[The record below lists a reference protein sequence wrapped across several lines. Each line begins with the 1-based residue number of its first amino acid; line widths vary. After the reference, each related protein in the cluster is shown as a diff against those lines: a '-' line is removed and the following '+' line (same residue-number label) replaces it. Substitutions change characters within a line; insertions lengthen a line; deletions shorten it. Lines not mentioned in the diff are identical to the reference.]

1 MKRLSADLKRTTI
14 GDHMKTL
21 NSIKGLG
28 LAVALTAVTLSSSAY
43 AQQDWCKSKW
53 GPNDEIGAAN
63 LLTPQL
69 AAEAA
74 KLVKTGKTYALGFE
88 TNAGTAAYASR
99 TWSLTVVQPGQA
111 GGVSLGGTKT
121 TYNDDIYMGWV
132 GTGSQIDGLGHIG
145 IDNVYYNCN
154 KNSDFVQANGLKKL
168 GIEKL
173 PPMVTRGVL
182 LDMTAY
188 YGVPMVKE
196 GTAFNR
202 KEIEEQAKR
211 QGIEI
216 RKGDVV
222 LFHTGWQELEG
233 KDNKRFLA
241 GEPGLGKD
249 GALYLASKEVIAIG
263 ADQWAL
269 EVIPFEPNVGVF
281 EVHQILLAR
290 NGIYILEN
298 MNTAPLAKDKAYEFM
313 FVLGQSRITG
323 GVQAI
328 VNPVAIR

>member
-1 MKRLSADLKRTTI
+1 MTSRASMRRLVLVMA
-14 GDHMKTL
+14 
-21 NSIKGLG
+21 LG
-28 LAVALTAVTLSSSAY
+28 AAAFTQNAW
-43 AQQDWCKSKW
+43 AQNDWCKSKW

-69 AAEAA
+69 AADAA

-88 TNAGTAAYASR
+88 TSAGTAAYAPR

-111 GGVSLGGTKT
+111 GGISLGGTKT

-173 PPMVTRGVL
+173 PPFVTRGIV

-188 YGVPMVKE
+188 YGTPMVKE

-202 KEIEEQAKR
+202 KEIDEQAQK
-211 QGIEI
+211 QGITI
-216 RKGDVV
+216 KKGDVV
-222 LFHTGWQELEG
+222 LFHTGWQALEG

-249 GALYLASKEVIAIG
+249 GALYLASKEVIAVG

-269 EVIPFEPNVGVF
+269 EVIPFEKDVGVF

-298 MNTAPLAKDKAYEFM
+298 MNTGPLVADKAWEFM
-313 FVLGQSRITG
+313 FVLGASRMTG

-328 VNPVAIR
+328 INPVAIR

>member
-1 MKRLSADLKRTTI
+1 MRAFENFQRTAAI
-14 GDHMKTL
+14 L
-21 NSIKGLG
+21 LLG
-28 LAVALTAVTLSSSAY
+28 ASCASGVW
-43 AQQDWCKSKW
+43 AQNDWCKSKW

-69 AAEAA
+69 AADAA

-88 TNAGTAAYASR
+88 TNAQTAAYAPR
-99 TWSLTVVQPGQA
+99 TWSLTVLQPGQA

-154 KNSDFVQANGLKKL
+154 KNSEFVKADGLKKL
-168 GIEKL
+168 GVEKI
-173 PPMVTRGVL
+173 PPFVTRGIV

-188 YGVPMVKE
+188 FGTPMVKE

-202 KEIEEQAKR
+202 KEIDEQAKR

-216 RKGDVV
+216 KKGDVV

-249 GALYLASKEVIAIG
+249 GALYLASKEVVAVG

-269 EVIPFEPNVGVF
+269 EVIPFEKDVGVF

-298 MNTAPLAKDKAYEFM
+298 MNTGPLVKDKAYEFM
-313 FVLGQSRITG
+313 FVLGASRMTG

>member
-1 MKRLSADLKRTTI
+1 MKLHTLRTLLI
-14 GDHMKTL
+14 GGA
-21 NSIKGLG
+21 IGLF
-28 LAVALTAVTLSSSAY
+28 ASSAAL
-43 AQQDWCKSKW
+43 AQADWCKSKW

-74 KLVKTGKTYALGFE
+74 KLVKTGKTYALGYE
-88 TNAGTAAYASR
+88 TNAGTAAYAPR
-99 TWSLTVVQPGQA
+99 TWSLTVLQPGQA

-132 GTGSQIDGLGHIG
+132 GTGSQLDGLGHIG
-145 IDNVYYNCN
+145 VDNVYYNCN

-168 GIEKL
+168 GIEKV
-173 PPMVTRGVL
+173 PPFVTRGIV

-188 YGVPMVKE
+188 YGKDVVPE

-202 KEIEEQAKR
+202 KEIDEQARR

-222 LFHTGWQELEG
+222 LFHTGWGTLEG

-249 GALYLASKEVIAIG
+249 GALYLASKEVIAVG
-263 ADQWAL
+263 ADSWAL
-269 EVIPFEPNVGVF
+269 EVIPFEPGVGVF

-298 MNTAPLAKDKAYEFM
+298 MNVAPLAKDKAWEFM
-313 FVLGQSRITG
+313 FVLGASRITG

-328 VNPVAIR
+328 INPVAIR

>member
-1 MKRLSADLKRTTI
+1 MQSIHNIRRSITMLAMGALCAGSA
-14 GDHMKTL
+14 
-21 NSIKGLG
+21 
-28 LAVALTAVTLSSSAY
+28 LA
-43 AQQDWCKSKW
+43 QNDWCKSKW

-69 AAEAA
+69 AADAA

-88 TNAGTAAYASR
+88 TSAGTAAYAPR

-111 GGVSLGGTKT
+111 GGISLGGTKT

-173 PPMVTRGVL
+173 PPFVTRGIV

-188 YGVPMVKE
+188 YGTPMVKE

-202 KEIEEQAKR
+202 KEIDEQAQK
-211 QGIEI
+211 QGITI
-216 RKGDVV
+216 KKGDVV
-222 LFHTGWQELEG
+222 LFHTGWQALEG

-241 GEPGLGKD
+241 GEPGLGKE
-249 GALYLASKEVIAIG
+249 GALYLASKEVVAIG

-269 EVIPFEPNVGVF
+269 EVIPFEKDVGVF

-298 MNTAPLAKDKAYEFM
+298 MNTGPLVADKAWEFM
-313 FVLGQSRITG
+313 FVLGASRITG

-328 VNPVAIR
+328 INPVAVR

>member
-1 MKRLSADLKRTTI
+1 MTKNPLIRQLLLGAAL
-14 GDHMKTL
+14 
-21 NSIKGLG
+21 GLG
-28 LAVALTAVTLSSSAY
+28 VASSAW
-43 AQQDWCKSKW
+43 AQADWCKSKW

-63 LLTPQL
+63 LLTPAL

-74 KLVKTGKTYALGFE
+74 KLVKTGKTYPLGFE
-88 TNAGTAAYASR
+88 TNAGTAAYAPR
-99 TWSLTVVQPGQA
+99 TWGVIIVQPGQA

-121 TYNDDIYMGWV
+121 TYNDDIYTGWV

-168 GIEKL
+168 GIEKV
-173 PPMVTRGVL
+173 PPFVTRGVV

-188 YGVPMVKE
+188 YNTPMVKE

-202 KEIEEQAKR
+202 KEIDEQAQR
-211 QGIEI
+211 QGITI
-216 RKGDVV
+216 KKGDVV
-222 LFHTGWQELEG
+222 LFHTGWQALEG

-241 GEPGLGKD
+241 GEPGLGKE
-249 GALYLASKEVIAIG
+249 GALYLVSKEVIAIG
-263 ADQWAL
+263 ADTWAL
-269 EVIPFEPNVGVF
+269 EAIPFEKDVGVF
-281 EVHQILLAR
+281 EIHQILLAR
-290 NGIYILEN
+290 NGVYILEN
-298 MNTAPLAKDKAYEFM
+298 MNTGPLVADKAYEFM
-313 FVLGQSRITG
+313 FVLGASRITG

>member
-1 MKRLSADLKRTTI
+1 MQSIHQIRRTIAMLAMGTFCAGSA
-14 GDHMKTL
+14 
-21 NSIKGLG
+21 
-28 LAVALTAVTLSSSAY
+28 LA
-43 AQQDWCKSKW
+43 QNDWCKSKW
-53 GPNDEIGAAN
+53 GPNNEIGAAN

-88 TNAGTAAYASR
+88 TNAGTAAYAPR

-173 PPMVTRGVL
+173 PPFVTRGIV

-188 YGVPMVKE
+188 YGTPMVKE

-202 KEIEEQAKR
+202 KEIDEQAQR
-211 QGIEI
+211 QGITI
-216 RKGDVV
+216 KKGDVV
-222 LFHTGWQELEG
+222 LFHTGWQALEG

-241 GEPGLGKD
+241 GEPGLGKE
-249 GALYLASKEVIAIG
+249 GALYLASKEVVAVG

-269 EVIPFEPNVGVF
+269 EVIPFEKDVGVF
-281 EVHQILLAR
+281 EIHQILLAR
-290 NGIYILEN
+290 NGIFILEN
-298 MNTAPLAKDKAYEFM
+298 MNTGPLVADKAYEFM
-313 FVLGQSRITG
+313 FVLGASRMTG

-328 VNPVAIR
+328 INPVAIR

>member
-1 MKRLSADLKRTTI
+1 MPVLKNFRRFAAILLIGAGSASGTW
-14 GDHMKTL
+14 
-21 NSIKGLG
+21 
-28 LAVALTAVTLSSSAY
+28 
-43 AQQDWCKSKW
+43 AQDDWCKSKW
-53 GPNDEIGAAN
+53 GPTDEIGAAN

-69 AAEAA
+69 ALEAA
-74 KLVKTGKTYALGFE
+74 KLVKTGKTYALAFE
-88 TNAGTAAYASR
+88 TSAQTAAFAPR

-121 TYNDDIYMGWV
+121 TYNDDLYMGWV
-132 GTGSQIDGLGHIG
+132 GTGSQLDGLGHIG

-154 KNSDFVQANGLKKL
+154 KNSEFVQANGLKKL
-168 GIEKL
+168 GIEKV
-173 PPMVTRGVL
+173 PPFVTRGIV

-188 YGVPMVKE
+188 FGVPMVAE

-202 KEIEEQAKR
+202 KEIDEQAKR

-216 RKGDVV
+216 KKGDVV
-222 LFHTGWQELEG
+222 LFHTGWQALEG

-249 GALYLASKEVIAIG
+249 GALYLASKDVVAVG
-263 ADQWAL
+263 SDSWAL
-269 EVIPFEPNVGVF
+269 EVMPFEKDVGVF

-298 MNTAPLAKDKAYEFM
+298 MNTGPLVADKAYEFM
-313 FVLGQSRITG
+313 FVLGAPRMTG

-328 VNPVAIR
+328 INPVAIR

>member
-1 MKRLSADLKRTTI
+1 MQSMKHLRRA
-14 GDHMKTL
+14 
-21 NSIKGLG
+21 
-28 LAVALTAVTLSSSAY
+28 AVVLMVGMAY
-43 AQQDWCKSKW
+43 AGGAIAQNDWCKSKW

-63 LLTPQL
+63 LLTPHL
-69 AAEAA
+69 AAQAA

-88 TNAGTAAYASR
+88 TSSKTAAYAPR
-99 TWSLTVVQPGQA
+99 TWSLTVLQPGQA
-111 GGVSLGGTKT
+111 GGISLGGTKT

-154 KNSDFVQANGLKKL
+154 KNSEFVQADGLKKL
-168 GIEKL
+168 GVEKI
-173 PPMVTRGVL
+173 PPFVTRGIV

-188 YGVPMVKE
+188 YDTPMVKE

-202 KEIEEQAKR
+202 KEIDEQAKR

-216 RKGDVV
+216 KKGDVV

-241 GEPGLGKD
+241 GEPGLGKE
-249 GALYLASKEVIAIG
+249 GALYLASKEVVAVG
-263 ADQWAL
+263 ADTWAL
-269 EVIPFEPNVGVF
+269 EVIPFEKDVGVF

-298 MNTAPLAKDKAYEFM
+298 MNTGPLVKDKAYEFM
-313 FVLGQSRITG
+313 FVLGASRITG

-328 VNPVAIR
+328 INPVAIR

>member
-1 MKRLSADLKRTTI
+1 MKL
-14 GDHMKTL
+14 H
-21 NSIKGLG
+21 NSIKGLS
-28 LAVALTAVTLSSSAY
+28 LAVVLTAATMSGSAY
-43 AQQDWCKSKW
+43 AQEDWCKSKW
-53 GPNDEIGAAN
+53 GPNDELGAAN

-88 TNAGTAAYASR
+88 TNAGTAAYAPR
-99 TWSLTVVQPGQA
+99 TWSLTVLQPGQA

-202 KEIEEQAKR
+202 KEIDEQAKR
-211 QGIEI
+211 QGVEI

-241 GEPGLGKD
+241 GEPGFGKD
-249 GALYLASKEVIAIG
+249 GALYLASKEVIAVG

>member
-1 MKRLSADLKRTTI
+1 MKKTVMFRHLLLSAAI
-14 GDHMKTL
+14 GF
-21 NSIKGLG
+21 G
-28 LAVALTAVTLSSSAY
+28 AASAAW
-43 AQQDWCKSKW
+43 AQADWCKSKW

-63 LLTPQL
+63 LLTPAL

-88 TNAGTAAYASR
+88 TNSGTAAYAPR
-99 TWSLTVVQPGQA
+99 TWSVVIVQPGQA

-121 TYNDDIYMGWV
+121 TYNDDIYTGWV

-154 KNSDFVQANGLKKL
+154 KNSEFVQANGLKKL
-168 GIEKL
+168 GIEKV
-173 PPMVTRGVL
+173 PPFVTRGVV

-188 YGVPMVKE
+188 YNTAMVPE

-202 KEIEEQAKR
+202 KEIDEQAQR
-211 QGIEI
+211 QGITI
-216 RKGDVV
+216 KKGDVV
-222 LFHTGWQELEG
+222 LFHTGWQALEG

-241 GEPGLGKD
+241 GEPGLGKE
-249 GALYLASKEVIAIG
+249 GALYLVSKEVIAIG
-263 ADQWAL
+263 ADTWAL
-269 EVIPFEPNVGVF
+269 EAIPFEKDVGVF
-281 EVHQILLAR
+281 EIHQILLAR
-290 NGIYILEN
+290 NGVYILEN
-298 MNTAPLAKDKAYEFM
+298 MNTGPLVADKAYEFM
-313 FVLGQSRITG
+313 FVLGASRITG

>member
-1 MKRLSADLKRTTI
+1 MQSIHNIRRSITMLAMGALCAGSA
-14 GDHMKTL
+14 
-21 NSIKGLG
+21 
-28 LAVALTAVTLSSSAY
+28 LA
-43 AQQDWCKSKW
+43 QNDWCKSKW

-69 AAEAA
+69 AADAA

-88 TNAGTAAYASR
+88 TSAGTAAYAPR

-111 GGVSLGGTKT
+111 GGISLGGTKT

-173 PPMVTRGVL
+173 PPFVTRGIV

-188 YGVPMVKE
+188 YGTPMVKE

-202 KEIEEQAKR
+202 KEIDEQAQK
-211 QGIEI
+211 QGITI
-216 RKGDVV
+216 KKGDVV
-222 LFHTGWQELEG
+222 LFHTGWQALEG

-249 GALYLASKEVIAIG
+249 GALYLASKEVIAVG

-269 EVIPFEPNVGVF
+269 EVIPFEKDVGVF

-298 MNTAPLAKDKAYEFM
+298 MNTGPLVADKAWEFM
-313 FVLGQSRITG
+313 FVLGASRMTG

-328 VNPVAIR
+328 INPVAIR

>member
-1 MKRLSADLKRTTI
+1 MRAFKNFRRTAAILVISASCA
-14 GDHMKTL
+14 G
-21 NSIKGLG
+21 
-28 LAVALTAVTLSSSAY
+28 VAW
-43 AQQDWCKSKW
+43 AQNDWCKSKW

-74 KLVKTGKTYALGFE
+74 KLVKTGKTYSLGFE
-88 TNAGTAAYASR
+88 TNAKTAAYAPR
-99 TWSLTVVQPGQA
+99 TWSLTVLQPGQA

-132 GTGSQIDGLGHIG
+132 GTGSQLDGLGHIG
-145 IDNVYYNCN
+145 VDNVYYNCN
-154 KNSDFVQANGLKKL
+154 KNSDFVKADGLTKL
-168 GIEKL
+168 GVEKI
-173 PPMVTRGVL
+173 PPFVTRGIV

-188 YGVPMVKE
+188 FGMPVVKE

-202 KEIEEQAKR
+202 KEIDEQAKR

-216 RKGDVV
+216 KKGDVV

-249 GALYLASKEVIAIG
+249 GALYLASKEVLAVG

-269 EVIPFEPNVGVF
+269 EVIPFEKDVGVF

-298 MNTAPLAKDKAYEFM
+298 MNTGPLVKDKAYEFM
-313 FVLGQSRITG
+313 FVLGASRMTG

-328 VNPVAIR
+328 INPVAIR

>member
-1 MKRLSADLKRTTI
+1 MTSRTSMRRLMLVMA
-14 GDHMKTL
+14 
-21 NSIKGLG
+21 LG
-28 LAVALTAVTLSSSAY
+28 AAAFTQNAW
-43 AQQDWCKSKW
+43 AQNDWCKSKW

-63 LLTPQL
+63 LLTPAM

-74 KLVKTGKTYALGFE
+74 KLVKTGKTYPLGFE
-88 TNAGTAAYASR
+88 TNAQTAAYAPR
-99 TWSLTVVQPGQA
+99 TWGVTVVQPGQA
-111 GGVSLGGTKT
+111 GGISLGGTKT

-154 KNSDFVQANGLKKL
+154 KNSDFAQANGLKKL
-168 GIEKL
+168 GIEKI
-173 PPMVTRGVL
+173 PPFVTRGIV

-188 YGVPMVKE
+188 YGTDMVKE
-196 GTAFNR
+196 GVAFNR
-202 KEIEEQAKR
+202 KEIDEQAKR

-216 RKGDVV
+216 KKGDVV
-222 LFHTGWQELEG
+222 LFHTGWQALEG
-233 KDNKRFLA
+233 KDSKRFLA

-249 GALYLASKEVIAIG
+249 GALYLASKEVIAVG

-269 EVIPFEPNVGVF
+269 EVIPFEKDVGVF
-281 EVHQILLAR
+281 EVHQILLAK

-298 MNTAPLAKDKAYEFM
+298 MNTGPLVKDKAYEFM
-313 FVLGQSRITG
+313 FVLGASRITG